1 LCKSVEHPELIDDP
15 RFKTRPDRRKNYD
28 ELNRTF
34 AEFFR
39 EKPRSHWMEQLEA
52 NDVPHTPVYNLAEV
66 FEDPQIK
73 HMGLEIQIERKNKP
87 TIKTVRFPVNYSD
100 DKIDHPTPPPE
111 LGEHNSEFLKS
122 LGYNDKAMAELK
134 EKGVI

>member
-1 LCKSVEHPELIDDP
+1 
-15 RFKTRPDRRKNYD
+15 YD
-28 ELNRTF
+28 ELNQTF

-39 EKPRSHWMEQLEA
+39 VKPRSYWLEQLEA

-66 FEDPQIK
+66 FQDPQIQ
-73 HMGLEIQIERKNKP
+73 HMGLEIQIERKDKP
-87 TIKTVRFPVNYSD
+87 AIKTVKFPVEYSD
-100 DKIDHPTPPPE
+100 DKIQHPAAPPE

-122 LGYNDKAMAELK
+122 LGYDDKAMAELK